1 MLATN
6 EEVKGQ
12 NTVCSIYEKNE
23 GEKMDSQN
31 SRNKTSIEQRVKKK
45 FFPKLQDYGETEA

>member
-6 EEVKGQ
+6 EEEKCQ
-12 NTVCSIYEKNE
+12 NTVYSIYEINE
-23 GEKMDSQN
+23 VEKIDLQI

-45 FFPKLQDYGETEA
+45 LFPKLKDYGETEA